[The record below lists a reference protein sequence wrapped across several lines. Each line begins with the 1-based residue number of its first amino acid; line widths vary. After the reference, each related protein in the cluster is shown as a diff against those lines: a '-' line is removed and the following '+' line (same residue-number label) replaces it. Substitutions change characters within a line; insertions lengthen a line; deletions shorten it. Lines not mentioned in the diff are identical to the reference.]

1 MTTISLP
8 VASYARMT
16 DEQLIPLV
24 IAGDQQAFA
33 ALYQRYTRLLQT
45 VLLRYLNDPE
55 AVQEVLQDA
64 FLRAFRKMDHFRG
77 ESKFSTWLCRIAI
90 SIAIS
95 RRRIRRYASWA
106 AMEDCEPR
114 TLAAWNEG
122 GKLLDT
128 QDQRRLIEQAFRQ
141 LSEQDVIALDL
152 FYFREQS
159 IEEIGRHTGW
169 TPNNVKSRL
178 SRARQRLQK
187 VMNEQALL
195 TEAWT

>member
-45 VLLRYLNDPE
+45 VLLRSLNDPE

>member
-152 FYFREQS
+152 F
-159 IEEIGRHTGW
+159 
-169 TPNNVKSRL
+169 
-178 SRARQRLQK
+178 
-187 VMNEQALL
+187 
-195 TEAWT
+195 

>member
-55 AVQEVLQDA
+55 AVQEMLQDA